1 MTSAA
6 AVAVPA
12 PALERLV
19 QLIREETGNVVPPAR
34 HGFLEEIAA
43 RRTRAHGF
51 ADATDYVR
59 ALAVG
64 QLEGEWEQLVTLVT
78 VKESYF
84 FRAPQQFRAIE
95 RHVLP
100 RVMAAKAGGDQT
112 LRIWSAASARGEE
125 PATLA
130 MILAEHDALTSWRW
144 KVVATDV
151 DRDALAAAERGLYG
165 ERAVSQ
171 VPERL
176 LERWFTR
183 RGGLYELSQSIRD
196 RIEYR
201 SMNLSHL
208 PYRGLGTEPFDL
220 VLLRNVLIYFA
231 RPLQR
236 RVVTEVT
243 RNLARHGYLFL
254 GASETLWQIYDR
266 LAPVDLGQC
275 FAYRHPEEVEAVE
288 PAPGRRSRRSAPSA
302 PPARPVRSSRSGG
315 SGGPAAGRTPGGSE
329 GDPAEASPRRPLP
342 RSLFVSDA
350 EADPG
355 PAVQEAA
362 PPPLDDRTVTD
373 EVRGD
378 DSDHPPLAPGGSAQD
393 LLVRAADAL
402 AGNRVELA
410 SRLAAQARDADP
422 SEPGVYALEGFLDDL
437 QGHPGEAAG
446 AYRAALYLDPALYQ
460 VRVLLADCYARLGNR
475 DRSAQE
481 YRQVL
486 SSLERSAGR
495 DLVLLEVLPFPNRPR
510 AQRLCRQALGRR

>member
-1 MTSAA
+1 VRTAA
-6 AVAVPA
+6 IVPEL
-12 PALERLV
+12 ALERLV
-19 QLIREETGNVVPPAR
+19 QLILQETGNVVPAAR

-43 RRTRAHGF
+43 RRARAHGF
-51 ADATDYVR
+51 SDATEYVR

-100 RVMAAKAGGDQT
+100 RVMASKSGGDQT
-112 LRIWSAASARGEE
+112 LRIWSSASARGEE

-130 MILAEHDALTSWRW
+130 MILAEHEALSSWSW
-144 KVVATDV
+144 KVIATDV

-171 VPERL
+171 VPEKL

-183 RGGLYELSQSIRD
+183 RGGLYELSPAIRN

-201 SMNLSHL
+201 PMNLSQI
-208 PYRGLGTEPFDL
+208 PYRGLTTEPFDL
-220 VLLRNVLIYFA
+220 VLLRNVLIYFR

-254 GASETLWQIYDR
+254 GASETLWQIFDR

-275 FAYRHPEEVEAVE
+275 FAYRHPEEVEVVE
-288 PAPGRRSRRSAPSA
+288 QPRRRPTRRGGAPAASSRPATSSQPPEETDVPAPA
-302 PPARPVRSSRSGG
+302 
-315 SGGPAAGRTPGGSE
+315 
-329 GDPAEASPRRPLP
+329 RRPLP
-342 RSLFVSDA
+342 PSLFSPA
-350 EADPG
+350 TAPG
-355 PAVQEAA
+355 QAPREPVPEKA

-393 LLVRAADAL
+393 LLVQAADAL
-402 AGNRVELA
+402 GANRVEEA
-410 SRLAAQARDADP
+410 TRLAAEARDADP
-422 SEPGVYALEGFLDDL
+422 SEPGVYALEGFLQDL
-437 QGHPGEAAG
+437 QGRPSDAAG

-460 VRVLLADCYARLGNR
+460 VRVLLADCYARLDNR
-475 DRSAQE
+475 ERSERE

-486 SSLERSAGR
+486 ASLERGSGR